1 MSRTPNVSTNVP
13 ANVPRRLTSPRKAS
27 YLVGDPSGWRFQMRL
42 PASIRTADSFLAK
55 SASTLRFRIGPM
67 SRRAAEQQAGLYAT
81 ICRAVFAAALQKQEN
96 RDVQQNNFGS
106 DNLVEQVVTSCEAAI
121 AAAKETPSLA
131 LGLARGLDTAL
142 KTLNLV
148 FGEVEKGEEG
158 NPSIVVNADAM
169 ARDALRSVLAY
180 APDKAA
186 AEAALTSAQ
195 VVAPSGSAIAVAAPT
210 VVSRTGMPFFSE
222 VSQAYIDMRIAND
235 GPDHPD
241 IKYLRLRR
249 QTFLD
254 LIGDRPVDCYSPK
267 DLQDYVSRMKFWP
280 ANSTKRA
287 EFTGRTTEQILAAN
301 QDMHMQ
307 PLALKT
313 LRDGYVANIKTMMRY
328 QMTDKGYRD
337 PFAGVRLRWPGT
349 AAPPVAREEIGID
362 VINRTFELGVQSG
375 LLDEA
380 MLPLLARLTTRRL
393 GLLVHLRGSDIRMK
407 HGVYVAQTN
416 GIVFDG
422 TTWKRTPIKTAQSNR
437 FFVLH
442 NLLVE
447 IGFVEWAMQQDGWL
461 FEALHEHPD
470 ASKYASKAMNR
481 LIQEAGG
488 MGANIEVFH
497 SLRGDG
503 ITGLRAGEKDRTNRI
518 QAGHELDGVHD
529 KYGHRNLTA
538 AECQRLANRELDS
551 EINWDVFRGLD
562 FDALAKGRRSRGR
575 KRKA

>member
-1 MSRTPNVSTNVP
+1 
-13 ANVPRRLTSPRKAS
+13 
-27 YLVGDPSGWRFQMRL
+27 
-42 PASIRTADSFLAK
+42 
-55 SASTLRFRIGPM
+55 M
-67 SRRAAEQQAGLYAT
+67 SRRAAEQRAGLYAT

-96 RDVQQNNFGS
+96 REMQQNNFGN
-106 DNLVEQVVTSCEAAI
+106 DKLAEQVVASCQAAI
-121 AAAKETPSLA
+121 AAANETPSLA
-131 LGLARGLDTAL
+131 LGLAQGLDTAL

-148 FGEVEKGEEG
+148 LGEVEKGAAG

-169 ARDALRSVLAY
+169 ARDALRSVIAY
-180 APDKAA
+180 APDKAG
-186 AEAALTSAQ
+186 AEAALSSAK
-195 VVAPSGSAIAVAAPT
+195 VVVPSGPALAVAAPAA
-210 VVSRTGMPFFSE
+210 VSRSGMPFFSE
-222 VSQAYIDMRIAND
+222 VSQAYINMRIEND
-235 GPDHPD
+235 GAGHPD

-249 QTFLD
+249 QTFID

-287 EFTGRTTEQILAAN
+287 EFADRTTEQILAAN
-301 QDMHMQ
+301 RDMHLQ

-328 QMTDKGYRD
+328 EMTTKGYRD

-349 AAPPVAREEIGID
+349 AAPPVAREEIDTD
-362 VINRTFELGVQSG
+362 VINRTFELGTRSG

-380 MLPLLARLTTRRL
+380 MLPLVARLTTRRL

-422 TTWKRTPIKTAQSNR
+422 TTWKRIPIKTAQSNR

-442 NLLVE
+442 NFLKE
-447 IGFVEWAMQQDGWL
+447 IGFIEWAMQQDGWL

-470 ASKYASKAMNR
+470 ASKYASKALNR
-481 LIQEAGG
+481 LIQAAGG
-488 MGANIEVFH
+488 IGANIEVFH

-503 ITGLRAGEKDRTNRI
+503 ITGLRAREKDRTNRI

-529 KYGHRNLTA
+529 KYGDRNLTA
-538 AECQRLANRELDS
+538 EECRRLANRRLS
-551 EINWDVFRGLD
+551 PEITWDLFRGLD
-562 FDALAKGRRSRGR
+562 FDQLARGRRSRGR
-575 KRKA
+575 KSKA

>member
-1 MSRTPNVSTNVP
+1 
-13 ANVPRRLTSPRKAS
+13 L
-27 YLVGDPSGWRFQMRL
+27 
-42 PASIRTADSFLAK
+42 
-55 SASTLRFRIGPM
+55 FR
-67 SRRAAEQQAGLYAT
+67 S
-81 ICRAVFAAALQKQEN
+81 
-96 RDVQQNNFGS
+96 
-106 DNLVEQVVTSCEAAI
+106 
-121 AAAKETPSLA
+121 
-131 LGLARGLDTAL
+131 
-142 KTLNLV
+142 
-148 FGEVEKGEEG
+148 
-158 NPSIVVNADAM
+158 
-169 ARDALRSVLAY
+169 
-180 APDKAA
+180 
-186 AEAALTSAQ
+186 
-195 VVAPSGSAIAVAAPT
+195 
-210 VVSRTGMPFFSE
+210 
-222 VSQAYIDMRIAND
+222 
-235 GPDHPD
+235 HPD

-280 ANSTKRA
+280 ANSTMRV
-287 EFTGRTTEQILAAN
+287 EFTGRTTEQILAAT

-442 NLLVE
+442 
-447 IGFVEWAMQQDGWL
+447 
-461 FEALHEHPD
+461 
-470 ASKYASKAMNR
+470 
-481 LIQEAGG
+481 
-488 MGANIEVFH
+488 
-497 SLRGDG
+497 
-503 ITGLRAGEKDRTNRI
+503 
-518 QAGHELDGVHD
+518 
-529 KYGHRNLTA
+529 
-538 AECQRLANRELDS
+538 
-551 EINWDVFRGLD
+551 
-562 FDALAKGRRSRGR
+562 
-575 KRKA
+575 

>member
-1 MSRTPNVSTNVP
+1 MT
-13 ANVPRRLTSPRKAS
+13 
-27 YLVGDPSGWRFQMRL
+27 
-42 PASIRTADSFLAK
+42 
-55 SASTLRFRIGPM
+55 
-67 SRRAAEQQAGLYAT
+67 RRAAEQRAALYAT
-81 ICRAVFAAALQKQEN
+81 ICRAVFAMVWQEQEKREMHKNKIGTESDAALA
-96 RDVQQNNFGS
+96 
-106 DNLVEQVVTSCEAAI
+106 EQVVASCQAAI
-121 AAAKETPSLA
+121 AAAVETPSLA
-131 LGLARGLDTAL
+131 LGLARGLDSAL
-142 KTLNLV
+142 KTLSLV
-148 FGEVEKGEEG
+148 AGECEKGEGG
-158 NPSIVVNADAM
+158 NPSVLAHADSM

-180 APDKAA
+180 APEKQKADNALTCATNIVASSAPALAA
-186 AEAALTSAQ
+186 AAS
-195 VVAPSGSAIAVAAPT
+195 AVAFQSQMPLFSK
-210 VVSRTGMPFFSE
+210 VSE
-222 VSQAYIDMRIAND
+222 AYIDMRVAND
-235 GPDHPD
+235 GADHPD
-241 IKYLRLRR
+241 IRYLRLRR

-287 EFTGRTTEQILAAN
+287 EFADRTTEQILAAN
-301 QDMHMQ
+301 RDMHLQ

-328 QMTDKGYRD
+328 QMTGLGYRD

-349 AAPPVAREEIGID
+349 AAPPVAREEIGSDI
-362 VINRTFELGVQSG
+362 INRTFELGIQSE

-422 TTWKRTPIKTAQSNR
+422 TTWKRVPIKTAQSNS

-442 NLLVE
+442 NLLKE
-447 IGFVEWAMQQDGWL
+447 IGFIDWAMQQDGWL
-461 FEALHEHPD
+461 FEALHEHSD
-470 ASKYASKAMNR
+470 ASKYASKALNR
-481 LIQEAGG
+481 LIRAAGG
-488 MGANIEVFH
+488 IGANIEVFH

-529 KYGHRNLTA
+529 KYGYRNLTA
-538 AECQRLANRELDS
+538 EECRRLANLPLAPD
-551 EINWDVFRGLD
+551 INWDLFHGLD
-562 FDALAKGRRSRGR
+562 FDQLAKGRRSRGR
-575 KRKA
+575 KTKA